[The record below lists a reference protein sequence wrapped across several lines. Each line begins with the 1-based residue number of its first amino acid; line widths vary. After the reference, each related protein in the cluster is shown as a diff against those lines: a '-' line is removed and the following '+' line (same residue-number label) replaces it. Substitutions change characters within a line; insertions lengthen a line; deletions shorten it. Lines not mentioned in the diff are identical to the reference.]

1 MPEPTSD
8 KKQIGLTAAGSMAL
22 EQLMSA
28 ELFASETDAYKFAIA
43 YSLAKGYGPDQA
55 PEGGYQTKFNAAG
68 GLDVYQEIRDLIAFL
83 RPGDA
88 SHPYA
93 TAERLAEV
101 GVTELA
107 ARVAAHE
114 SMADVLE
121 EFTVTSNAADSLP
134 PTPAGA

>member
-8 KKQIGLTAAGSMAL
+8 KKQIGLTPAGSIAL

-28 ELFASETDAYKFAIA
+28 GLFATETDAYKVAIA
-43 YSLAKGYGPDQA
+43 YSLARDYDPRTA

-68 GLDVYQEIRDLIAFL
+68 GLDVYQEIRDLIAIL
-83 RPGDA
+83 RPQDA

-93 TAERLAEV
+93 TAERLAEI

-114 SMADVLE
+114 TVADILA
-121 EFTVTSNAADSLP
+121 EFAADSSSGNRRP
-134 PTPAGA
+134 DR